1 MHQQSIISEFQQDVE
16 YFYKF
21 YEGPRILPKLE
32 YLFGSQTG
40 ENDVNVLTFIRNT
53 KDRLELEKTKGFR
66 MKNQMNLSSSPFNV
80 HYWMIE
86 DTALAEQLGMSTSEE
101 DVGDVYVLRKDS
113 VYTDGKK
120 PNLQLDGYPYI
131 SEKVLSWKEVMG
143 NVDAL

>member
-53 KDRLELEKTKGFR
+53 KDRLELEK
-66 MKNQMNLSSSPFNV
+66 N
-80 HYWMIE
+80 
-86 DTALAEQLGMSTSEE
+86 
-101 DVGDVYVLRKDS
+101 
-113 VYTDGKK
+113 
-120 PNLQLDGYPYI
+120 
-131 SEKVLSWKEVMG
+131 
-143 NVDAL
+143 